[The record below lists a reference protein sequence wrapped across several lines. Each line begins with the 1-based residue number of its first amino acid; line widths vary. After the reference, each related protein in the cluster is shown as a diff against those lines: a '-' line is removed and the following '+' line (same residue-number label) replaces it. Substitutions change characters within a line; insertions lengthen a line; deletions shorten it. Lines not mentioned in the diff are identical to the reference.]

1 MKQLAKSMPD
11 SAPDWMRSPKR
22 LEYLFK
28 GYFGTL
34 GGYVLSLSDVVT
46 ESIVGVPTK
55 PEMNISQLPVLKRFY
70 KDGAAGSKHI
80 GRFYD
85 MLDEV
90 NSLNVEIKSKIKE
103 RQVEDAKKLKM
114 KNLEK
119 LKVRKSLNRV
129 ASDLSTINAR
139 IKSVYTNKSM
149 TAKQKRELID
159 KLSSQRNEIA
169 SGESLRYYELFR

>member
-34 GGYVLSLSDVVT
+34 GGYVLSLNDVVT

-70 KDGAAGSKHI
+70 KDGPAGSKHI

-114 KNLEK
+114 KNFEK

-159 KLSSQRNEIA
+159 RLSLQRNEIA
-169 SGESLRYYELFR
+169 SGASLRYYELFR